1 MIKLCSWRIYAELP
15 GSVKSEVSLYLFMTL
30 LFIWVKN
37 AEILWI
43 RNQSRLVIVNH
54 GPTYVG
60 VGRYKKIQIGSLNQ
74 PVLCACILWKR

>member
-37 AEILWI
+37 AGILWI

-60 VGRYKKIQIGSLNQ
+60 VGRYKKIQIGLNQ